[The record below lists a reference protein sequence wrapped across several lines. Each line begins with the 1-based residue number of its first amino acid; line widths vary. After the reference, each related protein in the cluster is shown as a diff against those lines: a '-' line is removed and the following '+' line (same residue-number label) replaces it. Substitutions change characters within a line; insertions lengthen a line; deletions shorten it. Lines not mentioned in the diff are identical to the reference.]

1 MNTLTRQADLIYTD
15 WTLIEPEFDPA
26 KLRAREAVFTIGN
39 GYLGT
44 RGSFEE
50 GYPHALPATLV
61 HGVYDDVPGVYT
73 ELANC
78 PDWLSL
84 TIVVNGERF
93 RLDRGEILHYER
105 QLDLQHGILSRSIRW
120 RSPMGNTVDLQFDRF
135 ASLADREVL
144 GLRCQI
150 TSIDFDGT
158 IEIQSSINAY
168 PDNNGLNHWE
178 QIDRGSMEQRI
189 WLQLRTRSS
198 KIELGMAA
206 KMTAIGSD
214 ALSQVTNPLDS
225 PTLTIAFNAAAGQT
239 VGVEKVVTLFTS
251 QDAELPA
258 HAAQTQLADLPAYA
272 VLLEAHKM
280 AWQEVWQAC
289 DVEIE
294 GDIQAQLAVRYNLF
308 QLLISA
314 CPHITGDCS
323 DNNRVSVPAKTLSG
337 LGYRGHVF
345 WDTEIF
351 ILPFFTLTQPDV
363 ARSLLTYR
371 YKTLDG
377 ARRKAA
383 SSGYQGAMFAWESAA
398 TGDEMTPRWSI
409 LSDPYAEA
417 VRLWSRNREIHI
429 SSDIAYAIWQ
439 YWQATGDDIWMRDYG
454 AEIILDTARFWMS
467 RVDWNARRERYEI
480 RGVIGADEYHEQV
493 NNNAYTN
500 RLVQW
505 HLEKA
510 IAVYA
515 WLQQHFPARM
525 SELHSSLH
533 PTPARGWRIEATST
547 QMYIP
552 KDAKTGLIE
561 QFEGFFQLK
570 DINLNDYEPR
580 SRSIQAVL
588 GMDETNQTQVL
599 KQPDVLML
607 LYLLR
612 DTPEVSTEIL
622 QKNWDYYA
630 PRTDSTYG
638 SSLCPSIHAILASRL
653 GATADAYQDFMQ
665 SALVDLEDTRGNTAD
680 GIHAASAGGVWQ
692 AVVFGF
698 AGIQLTDRAPVANP
712 HLPPNWTRLKFK
724 LNWHGTWHNFDL
736 SPALAPAPTI
746 EGYIFD
752 VDGVLTDTAEYHYR
766 AWQRLAD
773 EEKLPF
779 DRQANEALRGVAR
792 RESLMHIVGD
802 RQYSEAALEEMMERK
817 NRYYQESIESITPQ
831 DMFPGAV
838 ELLQELRTAG
848 LKIAILVPR
857 GYANGSA
864 SKNARTVIEKLG
876 IGNLVDAIADGDSVT
891 RPKPAPDVFLY
902 AAKQLGLEPSH
913 CVVVEDATVGIE
925 AAIAGGMRS
934 IGIGPATRV
943 GAANI
948 ILPNLIGVHAIDLQ
962 SQLKLAPKKSTQP
975 TVTSKL
981 PVASSL

>member
-1 MNTLTRQADLIYTD
+1 MNTLTRYADLIYTD
-15 WTLIEPEFDPA
+15 WMLIEPEFNPT
-26 KLRAREAVFTIGN
+26 KLRARETVFTIGN

-120 RSPMGNTVDLQFDRF
+120 RSPIGNTVDLKFDRF

-150 TSIDFDGT
+150 TPIDFDGT
-158 IEIQSSINAY
+158 IEIQSGINGY
-168 PDNNGLNHWE
+168 PDNQGFDHWE
-178 QIDRGSMEQRI
+178 QLDRGKMEQGV
-189 WLQLRTRSS
+189 WLQLLTRSS
-198 KIELGMAA
+198 QIELGMAA
-206 KMTAIGSD
+206 NMTAIGTNA
-214 ALSQVTNPLDS
+214 ALQVTNPLDS
-225 PTLTIAFNAAAGQT
+225 PTLTIAFIATAGQT
-239 VGVEKVVTLFTS
+239 VGVEKIVTLFTS
-251 QDAELPA
+251 QDVELPVR
-258 HAAQTQLADLPAYA
+258 AAQTKLASLPAYEI
-272 VLLEAHKM
+272 LLAAHQQ
-280 AWQEVWQAC
+280 AWQQVWQDS

-323 DNNRVSVPAKTLSG
+323 DNSRVSVPAKTLSG

-351 ILPFFTLTQPDV
+351 ILPFFTLTQPDI
-363 ARSLLTYR
+363 ARSLLNYR
-371 YKTLDG
+371 YHTLDG

-383 SSGYQGAMFAWESAA
+383 NSGYQGAMFSWESAA

-409 LSDPYAEA
+409 LEDPYAEA
-417 VRLWSRNREIHI
+417 VRIWVRDREIHI
-429 SSDIAYAIWQ
+429 SSDIAYAVWQ
-439 YWQATGDDIWMRDYG
+439 YWQATGDDLWMRDYG

-467 RVDWNARRERYEI
+467 RVDWNAKRERYEI
-480 RGVIGADEYHEQV
+480 CGVIGADEYHEQV

-515 WLQQHFPARM
+515 WLQQHFPGRM
-525 SELHSSLH
+525 SELHNSLH
-533 PTPARGWRIEATST
+533 PTPARQLRLEATTT

-552 KDAKTGLIE
+552 KDTKTGLIE
-561 QFEGFFQLK
+561 QFEGFFKLK

-622 QKNWDYYA
+622 QTNWDYYA
-630 PRTDSTYG
+630 PLTDSTYG

-653 GATADAYQDFMQ
+653 GATADAYRDFMQ
-665 SALVDLEDTRGNTAD
+665 AALVDLEDSRGNTAD

-698 AGIQLTDRAPVANP
+698 AGIQLTDSAPVANP
-712 HLPPNWTRLKFK
+712 HLPPTWTRLKFK

-736 SPALAPAPTI
+736 SPSVAPAPAI

-773 EEKLPF
+773 EEELPF

-802 RQYSEAALEEMMERK
+802 KQYSEAALQEMMSRK
-817 NRYYQESIESITPQ
+817 NRYYQESIQSITPQ

-838 ELLQELRTAG
+838 DLLTELRQAG
-848 LKIAILVPR
+848 IKIAI
-857 GYANGSA
+857 GSA

-876 IGNLVDAIADGDSVT
+876 IGNLVDAIADGNSVT
-891 RPKPAPDVFLY
+891 RPKPAPDVFLF
-902 AAKQLGLEPSH
+902 AAKQLGLEPAH

-948 ILPNLIGVHAIDLQ
+948 VLPNLVSVHLVDLQ
-962 SQLKLAPKKSTQP
+962 AQLKLARSKPLQSIETAKS
-975 TVTSKL
+975 L
-981 PVASSL
+981 N